1 MEILKQLHASVAES
15 FEKSFDDAY
24 SDLTAVL
31 TIRDKQ
37 VATAE
42 EKLRATE
49 DVRSKAAAEIERLNV
64 EIAHLREE
72 LSRNDISLDGAE
84 VSLSESQLEEAY
96 APQRVLSLCDDNNLV
111 SWECGTKEP
120 RIVKGKYAALYG
132 DAQTLAKACKG
143 LRHQIKR
150 HKRKL
155 EHWSK
160 CLERDEFTLVLN
172 GVAVKFQRVKNIA
185 NEDHDCSPTAESIP
199 ANGMSVPVSHNA
211 ADGGPGLP
219 SSPRHEPD
227 EGFTSIVCGD
237 YRRSE
242 NTFRQSLQTESL
254 KVFLTQSSP
263 PFETEDTDTLARQRY
278 RRLKR
283 KREIVPESGALA
295 RYSGLRERES
305 KPPIAVKSES
315 MSSSPVRNVSQQFET
330 IETQD
335 LDEVGGTVETPTTEV
350 VIDAY
355 RTSET
360 DPSAIHSPSSRKLAP
375 QDEYRLASGHRLL
388 HRSTALQSVDNN
400 ASLLHGSARWPE
412 KKPMAIP
419 RAPNHAISCLAEDG
433 ERMYPT
439 AHAGRTPLN
448 ADLSYLSAALSSKD
462 VSHRLQD
469 LLEKPVPPR
478 SLLHSPKDSGN
489 TNDTISYKQHES
501 HADHEAP
508 AYSRR
513 VPTDA
518 QASKRPTD
526 QHVSTNT
533 QISERAE
540 SNSIKMRPEDE
551 PYRALPLHRLELSH
565 FRINPDYNEG
575 LEYAFDTVI
584 RKKKERKCIKGC
596 TRPDCCGDKFLAMAR
611 LAGLRINST
620 VSCQEDDQKFLED
633 YLRDNK
639 HLLDGLGEKDHQK
652 LLDEAKA
659 RLIADCFGKHRNHH
673 PRPATP
679 PGFWRTD
686 MPDTQELEFDREE
699 ARRLE
704 RDKVKERYREAM
716 RPGGL
721 WKYADE

>member
-1 MEILKQLHASVAES
+1 MEILKQLHASVVES
-15 FEKSFDDAY
+15 LEKSFDDAY

-42 EKLRATE
+42 EKFRATE

-72 LSRNDISLDGAE
+72 ISRNDIILDGAE
-84 VSLSESQLEEAY
+84 VSVSESQLEEAY

-111 SWECGTKEP
+111 SWECGTKEL

-143 LRHQIKR
+143 LRQQIKR

-172 GVAVKFQRVKNIA
+172 GAAVKFQRVKNIA

-199 ANGMSVPVSHNA
+199 ANGMSVPS
-211 ADGGPGLP
+211 G
-219 SSPRHEPD
+219 
-227 EGFTSIVCGD
+227 
-237 YRRSE
+237 
-242 NTFRQSLQTESL
+242 
-254 KVFLTQSSP
+254 P
-263 PFETEDTDTLARQRY
+263 PFENEDIDTLARQRY

-295 RYSGLRERES
+295 HYSGLRERES

-315 MSSSPVRNVSQQFET
+315 MSSSPVRNVSQQFEAT
-330 IETQD
+330 ETQD
-335 LDEVGGTVETPTTEV
+335 LDEVGDTVETPTKEV
-350 VIDAY
+350 VFDAY

-375 QDEYRLASGHRLL
+375 QDKYCLASGHRLL
-388 HRSTALQSVDNN
+388 HRSTALQSVDDN
-400 ASLLHGSARWPE
+400 ASLMHGSARWSE

-419 RAPNHAISCLAEDG
+419 RAPDHAISCLAEDG
-433 ERMYPT
+433 EQMYPT

-462 VSHRLQD
+462 VSRRLQD
-469 LLEKPVPPR
+469 LLEKPLPPR
-478 SLLHSPKDSGN
+478 PLLHSPEDSGN
-489 TNDTISYKQHES
+489 TNDTISYKQHEF

-508 AYSRR
+508 AFNRR
-513 VPTDA
+513 LPTDA
-518 QASKRPTD
+518 QANKRPTK
-526 QHVSTNT
+526 QHVSTDA
-533 QISERAE
+533 QISERAK
-540 SNSIKMRPEDE
+540 SNSIEMHPGDE

-611 LAGLRINST
+611 LAGLRTDST
-620 VSCQEDDQKFLED
+620 VSGQEDDQKILED
-633 YLRDNK
+633 YLRENK